1 MIYVKNYCFSSLRAC
16 YLTGC
21 CISTGVSQRASRA
34 EIIEGVEREQEPPA
48 AQQSH
53 VGSQARIDTLAHA
66 PRFQD
71 ISVLRLPA
79 IVGISRTI
87 DCCRDTQFLSWIAQ
101 LPHHDQTLQQSKA
114 DNRSP
119 FSFMHDQYIIS
130 FRVQS

>member
-1 MIYVKNYCFSSLRAC
+1 MSKI
-16 YLTGC
+16 
-21 CISTGVSQRASRA
+21 IAS
-34 EIIEGVEREQEPPA
+34 P
-48 AQQSH
+48 
-53 VGSQARIDTLAHA
+53 
-66 PRFQD
+66 PRFQN

-119 FSFMHDQYIIS
+119 FSFMHDHTS
-130 FRVQS
+130 FHFGCKDTKCFGNSLQFMRKTEYSYYVLKESLTARRLGSEAVKFHLGNRVPTG

>member
-1 MIYVKNYCFSSLRAC
+1 MSKI
-16 YLTGC
+16 
-21 CISTGVSQRASRA
+21 IAS
-34 EIIEGVEREQEPPA
+34 P
-48 AQQSH
+48 
-53 VGSQARIDTLAHA
+53 

-114 DNRSP
+114 DYDFKRKASLP
-119 FSFMHDQYIIS
+119 VVWAV
-130 FRVQS
+130 RL

>member
-1 MIYVKNYCFSSLRAC
+1 MSKI
-16 YLTGC
+16 
-21 CISTGVSQRASRA
+21 IAS
-34 EIIEGVEREQEPPA
+34 P
-48 AQQSH
+48 
-53 VGSQARIDTLAHA
+53 

-87 DCCRDTQFLSWIAQ
+87 DCCRDTQFLSWVAQ

-119 FSFMHDQYIIS
+119 FSFMHDHTSFHFGCKVSKKCKKNNIIRHLS
-130 FRVQS
+130 ANSSKTCPMILKEKPHCPSSGQ